1 MTEERAREILREYR
15 ETDEETGQTYGLTV
29 KRCLSAEGAQFVFLC
44 ALEGDPDQEVEYAV
58 VKATED
64 VVVVPAQ
71 HHGKLNR

>member
-1 MTEERAREILREYR
+1 MTEERAREILQKYR

-44 ALEGDPDQEVEYAV
+44 ALEGDPDQEAV

-64 VVVVPAQ
+64 VVVVPA
-71 HHGKLNR
+71 